1 MHVRNNARRRSFAP
15 LIALLAVVVFVLA
28 GCVQAV
34 PAASPAADST
44 DSAATSEDPIRIAY
58 FTPLIAHDWAR
69 VSIESAT
76 ATAEEQ
82 GATVEVFDSGG
93 DPAKQYAQVQD
104 AVTSGRFDGFVI
116 MANDSAGI
124 VPAIEESVEAGIK
137 VVDVAFAVGP
147 DLTTTEPQVE
157 GMVGS
162 VVISPRDNGGLIAQI
177 ITEGCKDLDPCN
189 VALLPGSLTVSA
201 DATRVA
207 RIREVLAD
215 YPNVN
220 LVAVQETGYTEDGAY
235 GVAKDILLANPDLHM
250 FSSIGSESIAGAERA
265 VIEAGRE
272 GEILLGGGGCSK
284 NATDNIRA
292 GRWFACYRAS
302 PIEDNRAAVE
312 MIIKAIRGETIED
325 RSINAAELAGWP
337 PVVTAETIGDLE
349 GQWTD

>member
-1 MHVRNNARRRSFAP
+1 MYARRPVHLPSRSRLAFVAI
-15 LIALLAVVVFVLA
+15 LILLLLVLA
-28 GCVQAV
+28 SCVV
-34 PAASPAADST
+34 AAPT
-44 DSAATSEDPIRIAY
+44 QEGGAATGDTTESEPIHIAY

-76 ATAEEQ
+76 KTAEEN

-124 VPAIEESVEAGIK
+124 VPAIEEAVAAGIK

-177 ITEGCKDLDPCN
+177 IIEGCQDKDPCN

-207 RIREVLAD
+207 RIREVLAEH
-215 YPNVN
+215 PNIN

-292 GRWFACYRAS
+292 GRWFACYQAA
-302 PIEDNRAAVE
+302 PIEDNRTAVE
-312 MIIKAIRGETIED
+312 MIIKATKGEPIED
-325 RSINAAELAGWP
+325 RSVNAAELAGWP
-337 PVVTAETIGDLE
+337 PIVTAETIGDLE
-349 GQWTD
+349 GEWQD